1 MPPKSTKATKA
12 KIIKKSE
19 NVEDVVDIVDIVDI
33 VDEKPK
39 KVTKSKT
46 TKTTTEKE
54 TKSKT
59 PRKTKKEVTKNDEK
73 NQENEEVIIEKEIT
87 KKTKT
92 IKKEEDDEPEI
103 IPAKLTLDP
112 NGKILVIVESPGKI
126 KKIQSIL
133 GDEYVVTAS
142 VGHIIDLA
150 SKTMSIDLEN
160 DFKPKYVALKGK
172 GTVIRDLKKLAKSS
186 SDILLATDED
196 REGEMIAWSLAHVL
210 GIEKPKRITFNSITE
225 QEIIKATKHPKQID
239 SNMVDAQKSRRM
251 LDRIVGYEISP
262 LLWKSI
268 GQSLSA
274 GRVQSVVVR
283 IILDREKEIQDFLKA
298 DIKSEFKFKADFY
311 KNIIA
316 HLYQTKKPS
325 NKDVFVV
332 EELIESSDDEL
343 DDKVKKEEEQISGT
357 LIKGYKAFVNTEK
370 SAKDLMHSIIQSE
383 FKITGKGEKAQ
394 FKNPSPPFTTSTL
407 QQEAARKLGFTIKRT
422 MMAAQHL
429 YEAGH
434 ITYMRTDSVNLS
446 EEALKS
452 IGKYIK
458 DTYGGNYHNRK
469 NYSSKSKNTQE
480 AHESVRPTHI
490 EVVGL
495 SESGKI
501 GSDETKLYNLI
512 WKRSIASQ
520 MSSAKLNVATT
531 QISISKAKDYY
542 FQSDISSIIFEGF
555 LKVYNIQN
563 LEEETEEQISTKMP
577 KLDEKLKLNKL
588 DVNQD
593 YQRPPPRYNEA
604 SLVNKLD
611 PKNLN
616 IGRPSTYAAIITKI
630 QERGYVE
637 KRENEGIKKTSLH
650 MQWNLTDKKI
660 EENVNDVFIG
670 KDSGK
675 LSPTAIGKVVTDFLV
690 SYFQDLMDYKFTSNM
705 ETKLDSI
712 AEGKLK
718 MLNLMS
724 DFYSKEFHPIIEKLN
739 KEKIKYVDKDQRI
752 LGQTEEG
759 YNVIAT
765 VRRFG
770 PVVMIDNNGKTI
782 NIAPLKEPNTIDN
795 ITLEE
800 ANKILSYPK
809 TLGKID
815 RKDVKLYKGKYGLYA
830 KVGDKNINLS
840 GLEEDEITIEK
851 ITEKLTETKSKNL
864 WEGKEGKTNYVILE
878 GPFGKYIN
886 IKDGAKKTA
895 KPINIKLPIDTEI
908 KDLTLEKVKEIVEK
922 GKIDKFKGKA
932 KFKKQ

>member
-1 MPPKSTKATKA
+1 MPPKSTKPKVTK
-12 KIIKKSE
+12 
-19 NVEDVVDIVDIVDI
+19 DVDIKE

-39 KVTKSKT
+39 KVTKPKTPKTSKT
-46 TKTTTEKE
+46 P
-54 TKSKT
+54 KT
-59 PRKTKKEVTKNDEK
+59 PRKTKKEETEVE
-73 NQENEEVIIEKEIT
+73 EIVEEVKEVKT
-87 KKTKT
+87 TKT
-92 IKKEEDDEPEI
+92 KKEEKEDEEPEI
-103 IPAKLTLDP
+103 IPSKLTLDP

-133 GDEYVVTAS
+133 GDDYVVTAS

-196 REGEMIAWSLAHVL
+196 REGEMIAWSLAYVL
-210 GIEKPKRITFNSITE
+210 GIQNPKRISFNSITE
-225 QEIIKATKHPKQID
+225 HEIIKATKHPKQID
-239 SNMVDAQKSRRM
+239 YNMVDAQKSRRM

-298 DIKSEFKFKADFY
+298 ETKSEFKFKADFY

-316 HLYQTKKPS
+316 HLYQTKKP
-325 NKDVFVV
+325 NIKDVTFLN
-332 EELIESSDDEL
+332 ELIESSDDEV
-343 DDKVKKEEEQISGT
+343 DDKVKKDEEEVSGKLGKSLPESSYEGT

-370 SAKDLMHSIIQSE
+370 SAKDLMGSIIQSE
-383 FKITGKGEKAQ
+383 FKITGKGEKTQ
-394 FKNPSPPFTTSTL
+394 YKNPSPPFTTSTL
-407 QQEAARKLGFTIKRT
+407 QQEAARKLGFAIKRT

-446 EEALKS
+446 EEALKM

-458 DTYGGNYHNRK
+458 DSFGIGYYNRRNYTT
-469 NYSSKSKNTQE
+469 KSKNTQE

-490 EVVGL
+490 EVSGL
-495 SESGKI
+495 NESGKI
-501 GSDETKLYNLI
+501 GSDETRLYTLI

-531 QISISKAKDYY
+531 QIAISKTKDYY
-542 FQSDISSIIFEGF
+542 FQSDISSIIFDGF

-563 LEEETEEQISTKMP
+563 LEEETEEQISGKIP
-577 KLDEKLKLNKL
+577 KLDEKLKLTKL

-637 KRENEGIKKTSLH
+637 KRENEGVKKTSIH
-650 MQWNLTDKKI
+650 MEWNSTDKEISRKTDDI
-660 EENVNDVFIG
+660 YIG
-670 KDSGK
+670 KDTGK

-690 SYFQDLMDYKFTSNM
+690 SYFQDIMDYKFTSNM
-705 ETKLDSI
+705 ETKLDSV

-718 MLNLMS
+718 MLNLMG

-752 LGQTEEG
+752 VGQTEEG

-782 NIAPLKEPNTIDN
+782 NIAPLKAPNTIETV
-795 ITLEE
+795 TLED
-800 ANKILSYPK
+800 AIKILSYPK

-815 RKDVKLYKGKYGLYA
+815 RKEVKLFKGKFGFYA
-830 KVGDKNINLS
+830 KMGDKNINLS

-864 WEGKEGKTNYVILE
+864 WEGKDGKVNYVILE

-895 KPINIKLPIDTEI
+895 KPMNIKLPADTEI
-908 KDLTLEKVKEIVEK
+908 KDLTLEKVKEIVEQ
-922 GKIDKFKGKA
+922 GKINKFKSKG